1 MRVAVLEVFPSS
13 VRAGFAGEPKPR
25 CVWPLDEIGALFTDG
40 LLVTKMPQ
48 LGILLLE
55 RPTAP
60 RSQRQAFVD
69 AVVAAGPAS
78 VAFAPSTVA
87 AALALGTKTALL
99 VDVGAESIVVAVCDG
114 FALEHT
120 LCAASTP
127 DLFDDVD
134 GVPALVLRCLAKCS
148 LETRPRLAAVI
159 APIGATTDD
168 FDQKLC
174 DDLRRL
180 GPRYDYATF
189 RAAFPRDQLS
199 WLGGSVLA
207 EAALRDGRFDG
218 VRPDDIRAAGP
229 PDIFALP
236 SSSIFTGIR
245 PQCPT
250 PLSGRRH
257 HFPLPSPR
265 RR

>member
-1 MRVAVLEVFPSS
+1 MA
-13 VRAGFAGEPKPR
+13 
-25 CVWPLDEIGALFTDG
+25 ALFTEG
-40 LLVTKMPQ
+40 LLVPKLPQ

-60 RSQRQAFVD
+60 RSERQAFVD
-69 AVVAAGPAS
+69 AIVAAGPAS

-87 AALALGTKTALL
+87 AGLALGIKTALL
-99 VDVGAESIVVAVCDG
+99 VDVGAESIVIAVCDG

-127 DLFDDVD
+127 ELFDDVD
-134 GVPALVLRCLAKCS
+134 GLPALVLRCLAKCS
-148 LETRPRLAAVI
+148 LESRPRLAAKI
-159 APIGATTDD
+159 APIGTTPDD
-168 FDQKLC
+168 FDERLC
-174 DDLRRL
+174 DNLRRR

-218 VRPDDIRAAGP
+218 VPPADIRSNGP
-229 PDIFALP
+229 PDIFALNAP
-236 SSSIFTGIR
+236 PSIFVGIR

-250 PLSGRRH
+250 PLSTRRH
-257 HFPLPSPR
+257 HFPR
-265 RR
+265 RRE